1 MVSRAAPALTKL
13 DFRRDVRLFL
23 SILVGILITLIL
35 TLVVLLGYAGGEIA
49 GAAEEDARTRTRAA
63 AALIENSNQGS
74 SSLASYLIFL
84 RSELDI
90 DALVFAPKSG
100 PKVSSG
106 DGTGLFRVEHRVSG
120 GTLLAYFDL
129 SYVASARRTF
139 ILTTIL
145 CAAATIAGVVLLFLY
160 LPKIT
165 GPVEALLDEANLVA
179 ERSAHQ
185 DESQYLVETFQ
196 NTVSA
201 LRARERELERLH
213 AAQKSRADDLERVT
227 SALTRSLTS
236 GFVAIDPDERIVDA
250 NAAAREILQVSAREV
265 AGESLEEAFG
275 ATEFTRTL
283 HRAVQQ
289 RTNVSRAEVAL
300 GDQTIGLTTVPLI
313 GESRGEAPPYL
324 GTIALFTDLTPI
336 RRLEDLLREAQNLA
350 DLGEISAGIAHEFR
364 NSLSTILGYLR
375 LARRGSEVPPSTLAS
390 IEKAEREATTL
401 AEAVAALL
409 AFARPMTIER
419 HPVDLYDIA
428 CDVVERAEGD
438 DVRVTCSGESV
449 SIEGDAALLRTAI
462 ENLVRNGV
470 DAVREKGEGSVS
482 VTVTRT
488 PDPAIHVRDTG
499 VGIDPADIATLLL
512 PFQSR
517 KANGH
522 GLGLPL
528 AKKIAFLHGG
538 TLRLT
543 GAPGEGVTAT
553 LEFVGLEAAGRV
565 TNGTFRTNSGE

>member
-1 MVSRAAPALTKL
+1 MVSRAAPALTKI

-63 AALIENSNQGS
+63 AALIDTWGQGGS
-74 SSLASYLIFL
+74 TLASYLIFI

-90 DALVFAPKSG
+90 DALVFVPKNG
-100 PKVSSG
+100 PRVASG
-106 DGTGLFRVEHRVSG
+106 DGTGLFRVEHRASSG
-120 GTLLAYFDL
+120 TVVAYFDQ
-129 SYVASARRTF
+129 SDVTSTRRTF

-145 CAAATIAGVVLLFLY
+145 CAAATIVGVILLFLY

-179 ERSAHQ
+179 ERSSDQ
-185 DESQYLVETFQ
+185 DEAQYLVETFQ

-213 AAQKSRADDLERVT
+213 ALQKSRADDLERVT

-236 GFVAIDPDERIVDA
+236 GFVAIDPEERIVDA
-250 NAAAREILQVSAREV
+250 NAAAREILQIDTRDVG
-265 AGESLEEAFG
+265 GESLDEAFG

-283 HRAVQQ
+283 QRAVRQ
-289 RTNVSRAEVAL
+289 RANVSRAEIVL
-300 GDQTIGLTTVPLI
+300 GDQTIGLTTVPLL
-313 GESRGEAPPYL
+313 GEPRGDDQPYL

-336 RRLEDLLREAQNLA
+336 RRLETLVRESQTLA

-375 LARRGSEVPPSTLAS
+375 LARRGTGVPPGALSS
-390 IEKAEREATTL
+390 IGKAEREATTL

-409 AFARPMTIER
+409 AFARPMSLER
-419 HPVDLYDIA
+419 HPVDLYEIA
-428 CDVVERAEGD
+428 RDVVERVAGD
-438 DVRVTCSGESV
+438 DARVTCSGESV
-449 SIEGDAALLRTAI
+449 VIEGDAALLRTAV
-462 ENLVRNGV
+462 ENLVRNAV
-470 DAVREKGEGSVS
+470 DAVREKGDGDVT

-488 PDPAIHVRDTG
+488 PAPAIHVRDTG
-499 VGIDPADIATLLL
+499 VGLDPAEIATLLL

-543 GAPGEGVTAT
+543 GAPGKGATAT
-553 LEFVGLEAAGRV
+553 IEFVSLDAPERV
-565 TNGTFRTNSGE
+565 RTGTFRTTLA